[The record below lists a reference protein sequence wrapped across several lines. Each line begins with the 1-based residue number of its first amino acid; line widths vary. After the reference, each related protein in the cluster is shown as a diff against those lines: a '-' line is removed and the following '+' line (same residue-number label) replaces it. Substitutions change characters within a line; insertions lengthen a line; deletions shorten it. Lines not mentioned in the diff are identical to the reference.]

1 MIIQSLLYMIVSLT
15 VFLVLT
21 EILTI
26 DISYGDQTVIDFD
39 LMIFGLRFTQSKTN
53 TKKGRKKRFRPDFYT
68 VKNTLDELLSKS
80 DLNVRSV
87 EIYYPY
93 GEVSANAIKV
103 GACNSILSA
112 ILAYAEANSKKF
124 KLGKITYADSA
135 NNNYKIV
142 FNVNIELSLLSFLNT
157 VIKLRLQRK
166 SRKVKSLWQKAK

>member
-1 MIIQSLLYMIVSLT
+1 MIIQSLLYMIASLT

-39 LMIFGLRFTQSKTN
+39 LMIFGIRFTQSKTN
-53 TKKGRKKRFRPDFYT
+53 NKKGRKKRFRPDFYT
-68 VKNTLDELLSKS
+68 IRNILDRLLNKS
-80 DLNVRSV
+80 DLTVRSV
-87 EIYYPY
+87 EIYYPH
-93 GEVSANAIKV
+93 GEPSSNAIKV
-103 GACNSILSA
+103 GACNSFLSV

-142 FNVNIELSLLSFLNT
+142 FNINLKLSLLSFLNT

-166 SRKVKSLWQKAK
+166 SRKGKSLWQKAK